1 MLVNADPVPNSIV
14 NTPPKEVW
22 ILFSEPIEPAFS
34 QIQVFSQSGQ
44 RVDNGDLT
52 VVNSDNTALSVS
64 LPLLAEGTYLVN
76 WRVLS
81 TVDGHATSG
90 TFPFGYGVGE
100 ISAEAGAVSTSAS
113 QPTPFSVGGRGQ
125 QLYETNCAMCHGPA
139 GQGDGE
145 LAASFVPPP
154 ANFTSGHTDTHPDG
168 DLFYWIKEGID
179 GSAMPAFDRQLSD
192 DEIWNLVNYVRR
204 LSSS

>member
-1 MLVNADPVPNSIV
+1 MWAGTQQVLAHAVLVNADPVPNSIV

-52 VVNSDNTALSVS
+52 VANSDNTALSVS

-100 ISAEAGAVSTSAS
+100 ISAEAGAVSTS
-113 QPTPFSVGGRGQ
+113 
-125 QLYETNCAMCHGPA
+125 
-139 GQGDGE
+139 
-145 LAASFVPPP
+145 
-154 ANFTSGHTDTHPDG
+154 GHTDTHPDG

>member
-1 MLVNADPVPNSIV
+1 MIIPNRSFIRWGVIIGALLLMWAGTQQVLAHAVLVNADPVPNSIV

-52 VVNSDNTALSVS
+52 VANSDNTALSVS

-81 TVDGHATSG
+81 TVDGHATGG

-100 ISAEAGAVSTSAS
+100 ISAEAGAVS
-113 QPTPFSVGGRGQ
+113 
-125 QLYETNCAMCHGPA
+125 
-139 GQGDGE
+139 
-145 LAASFVPPP
+145 
-154 ANFTSGHTDTHPDG
+154 TSGHTDTHPDG